1 MMVSASVVEWNGKF
15 IAVAR
20 GECGLLAATLPCKS
34 AEEAKRRI
42 LDIVCEVEVWS
53 DDICKQVAEKMF
65 RFLEGENV
73 DFNYEVDLSRLTSFQ
88 RMVLEEVRRI
98 PPGVTLTYGELA
110 RRVGKPKAAR
120 AVGSALK
127 KNPLPLII
135 PCHRVVGTRGVGG
148 YTGGLEI
155 KIKLLEAE
163 GANWAVKA

>member
-1 MMVSASVVEWNGKF
+1 
-15 IAVAR
+15 
-20 GECGLLAATLPCKS
+20 
-34 AEEAKRRI
+34 
-42 LDIVCEVEVWS
+42 
-53 DDICKQVAEKMF
+53 MF

>member
-1 MMVSASVVEWNGKF
+1 MVSASMVEWKGKF

-34 AEEAKRRI
+34 FEEAERRI
-42 LDIVCEVEVWS
+42 LDVVSEVEVWS
-53 DDICKQVAEKMF
+53 DDVCEQVAKKMF

-73 DFNYEVDLSRLTSFQ
+73 DFNYEIDLSRLTPFQ
-88 RMVLEEVRRI
+88 RMVLEEVRKI
-98 PPGVTLTYGELA
+98 PPGATLTYGELA
-110 RRVGKPKAAR
+110 RRIGRPKAAR
-120 AVGSALK
+120 AVGNALK

-135 PCHRVVGTRGVGG
+135 PCHRVVGARNIGG

-163 GANWAVKA
+163 GANWTVKA